1 MGNDTS
7 PTGRIVKNRSIPNVE
22 TERLLHDIGVLHQRF
37 HTPEG
42 LHAHQ
47 GPRRELVDNGVKCLK
62 IQRELTARKV
72 NTNIDCR
79 WCGN

>member
-1 MGNDTS
+1 M
-7 PTGRIVKNRSIPNVE
+7 RIVRTRSIPNVDND
-22 TERLLHDIGVLHQRF
+22 RLLGDLQRIHDQF

-42 LHAHQ
+42 LHAFS
-47 GPRRELVDNGVKCLK
+47 GPRREMVNMGMKCLK
-62 IQRELTARKV
+62 IQRELTARMV

>member
-1 MGNDTS
+1 M
-7 PTGRIVKNRSIPNVE
+7 RIVRNKSIPNVD
-22 TERLLHDIGVLHQRF
+22 TERLLGDLAIIHQRY

-42 LHAHQ
+42 LHEFN
-47 GPRRELVDNGVKCLK
+47 GPRRELVDMGMKCLK
-62 IQRELTARKV
+62 IQRELTERKV